1 MKNPSSKT
9 LQSQPQTFIVFYVL
23 RSTCL
28 RSGVPA
34 SLGLWVLG
42 KTPALVVAERCRE
55 PAWCKGRVSFFKRG
69 GYCFLLCKL
78 CLRSEGRAQC
88 GNLTDRARRTAATR
102 CHGDG
107 LPSPT
112 RGLPG
117 RRRSE
122 TAGGAATRV
131 PGRAEVPPSSGPV
144 CSLSCC
150 GSADGA
156 WPLTGVGTSLWWQ
169 AAAERPSVSHC
180 RLKGSSGAQSS
191 SGTVPLFV
199 CSPGEREC

>member
-88 GNLTDRARRTAATR
+88 GNPSRTGPGGPRLRVAMATGCRAPRGACRAGGGARRL
-102 CHGDG
+102 GEP
-107 LPSPT
+107 L
-112 RGLPG
+112 RGCQAG
-117 RRRSE
+117 RRSPLVGACVLAFVLRQRGWRLASNRRWHE
-122 TAGGAATRV
+122 AVVAGRCGTALCFSLQVEREQ
-131 PGRAEVPPSSGPV
+131 RGPV
-144 CSLSCC
+144 
-150 GSADGA
+150 
-156 WPLTGVGTSLWWQ
+156 
-169 AAAERPSVSHC
+169 
-180 RLKGSSGAQSS
+180 
-191 SGTVPLFV
+191 
-199 CSPGEREC
+199 